1 MGWFMPVVYRKFCL
15 VETMPG
21 ESEPLTVEGVSQH
34 PDGGFFEKV
43 GIFAGGKSRT
53 RRAFEP
59 ADEAFDL
66 PAPAIGVFAQVF
78 LSHGRTPGS
87 SQRAIALVP
96 GRFDDAFHTPFSP
109 AEFMDPA
116 GIIARI
122 GIEQWP

>member
-1 MGWFMPVVYRKFCL
+1 
-15 VETMPG
+15 
-21 ESEPLTVEGVSQH
+21 
-34 PDGGFFEKV
+34 
-43 GIFAGGKSRT
+43 
-53 RRAFEP
+53 
-59 ADEAFDL
+59 
-66 PAPAIGVFAQVF
+66 AQVF

-122 GIEQWP
+122 GIEQWPSAGQGLLEALFQQSKRLAFVVAGSPVHHQPQGKETAADYHQGKLDPFAPLASRAAGKMG